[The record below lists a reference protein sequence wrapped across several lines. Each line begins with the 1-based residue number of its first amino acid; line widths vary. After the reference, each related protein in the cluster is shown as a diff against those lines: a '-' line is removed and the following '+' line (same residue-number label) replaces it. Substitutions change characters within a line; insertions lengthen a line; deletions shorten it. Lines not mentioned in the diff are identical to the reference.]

1 MKKLTWKIT
10 ILAQDQCG
18 FQSQNWIP
26 EPWPLHCYWRML
38 QFSGLHHWSG
48 PQGKMTLHLSDVS
61 AGREI
66 GATSYMAG
74 SNDGPMIESLPHHA
88 SMTHWRM
95 QTLEILT
102 RNHCLVHRT
111 FFAYLIWLN
120 RWLHFPCL
128 CEGFPLLHTAVKDKD
143 TRDSLLENE
152 CPTI

>member
-26 EPWPLHCYWRML
+26 EPRGNLLLLENAAVFWPAPLKWASR
-38 QFSGLHHWSG
+38 
-48 PQGKMTLHLSDVS
+48 KMTLHLSDVS